1 MALNFAAMNPQKLF
15 LTDSLGA
22 LLSAMMLGLV
32 LPRLEGVVGM
42 PKQVLYWLA
51 SIAGIFFIH
60 SLLCFLRKP
69 VNWRP
74 RLRIIALANLSYCCL
89 TIGLILYWFPMLTVL
104 GLAYFALEIMVVI
117 LLSLM
122 ELKAARLYK

>member
-1 MALNFAAMNPQKLF
+1 MNPQKLF

-22 LLSAMMLGLV
+22 LLSAIMLGLV
-32 LPRLEGVVGM
+32 LPRLESIFGM
-42 PKQVLYWLA
+42 PQLVLYWLA

-69 VNWRP
+69 ANWRP
-74 RLRIIALANLSYCCL
+74 SLRIIALANLSYCCL
-89 TIGLILYWFPMLTVL
+89 TVGLIIYWFPMLTVL
-104 GLAYFALEIMVVI
+104 GLAYFALEIIVVM

-122 ELKAARLYK
+122 ELKAARVYK